1 MHNLY
6 IVGGLFLAILIIFVL
21 IYQKGKNAKEKE
33 IIEQNEELKKQYGKK
48 TFKSINDVVDSL

>member
-1 MHNLY
+1 MNLY
-6 IVGGLFLAILIIFVL
+6 ILLGTIFLLFTIFVL